1 MPDTGGVL
9 CRSLKA
15 LPLLLV
21 AVLATAC
28 TGDLGTEN
36 PSGNDPVPRTLDN
49 AVFRPVDR
57 DPAPSLSGTT
67 LEGKPLDIGSLTG
80 KVVVVNFWAS
90 WCAPCLAEARNLNE
104 VYAQTHALGV
114 EFVGVDIKDERS
126 KAKAFQRVKKVPYP
140 SLFDEDGVLLLKFRG
155 QAPQNP
161 PTTLVLDRQ
170 GRVAARFV
178 QGVTVG
184 QLLAPVQV
192 IAKEPA

>member
-1 MPDTGGVL
+1 MPDTGRVRRAL
-9 CRSLKA
+9 LLL
-15 LPLLLV
+15 LPL
-21 AVLATAC
+21 ALATAC

-36 PSGNDPVPRTLDN
+36 PSGNDPVSRTLDN

-67 LEGKPLDIGSLTG
+67 LEGTPLDVSAFQG
-80 KVVVVNFWAS
+80 KVVVLNFWAS

-104 VYAQTHALGV
+104 VYDQTHALGV
-114 EFVGVDIKDERS
+114 EFVGIDIKDERS
-126 KAKAFQRVKKVPYP
+126 KARAFQRVKKVPYP

>member
-9 CRSLKA
+9 CRSRSV

-28 TGDLGTEN
+28 
-36 PSGNDPVPRTLDN
+36 SGNIAAGTPTDAIGNGPAAGQVF
-49 AVFRPVDR
+49 AVADR
-57 DPAPSLSGTT
+57 DPAPTLSGTT
-67 LEGKPLDIGSLTG
+67 LDGSSLDTGALLG
-80 KVVVVNFWAS
+80 KVVVINFWAS
-90 WCAPCLAEARNLNE
+90 WCAPCLAEARNLNS
-104 VYAQTHALGV
+104 VYQQTHALGV
-114 EFVGVDIKDERS
+114 EFVGVDIKDVKS
-126 KAKAFQRVKKVPYP
+126 KARAFQRVKKVPYP

-161 PTTLVLDRQ
+161 PTTLILDRQ
-170 GRVAARFV
+170 GRVAARFPG
-178 QGVTVG
+178 GVLMS

>member
-9 CRSLKA
+9 CRSRSA
-15 LPLLLV
+15 LPLLLS

-28 TGDLGTEN
+28 
-36 PSGNDPVPRTLDN
+36 SGNIGASTPTGAIGNGP
-49 AVFRPVDR
+49 AEGQVFRVADR

-67 LEGKPLDIGSLTG
+67 LDGSSLDTGAMLG
-80 KVVVVNFWAS
+80 KVVVINFWAS
-90 WCAPCLAEARNLNE
+90 WCAPCLAEARNLNA
-104 VYAQTHALGV
+104 VYEQTHALGV
-114 EFVGVDIKDERS
+114 EFVGVDIKDVKS
-126 KAKAFQRVKKVPYP
+126 KARAFQRVKKVPYP

-170 GRVAARFV
+170 GRVAARFP
-178 QGVTVG
+178 GG
-184 QLLAPVQV
+184 ILMSQLLVPVQV